1 MPPHGP
7 HGPNGAGS
15 KEKPKE
21 GKKTLIRLVKRL
33 GSSRFLL
40 IAVFIFACVGT
51 LLNTIAPLV
60 LGQATTE
67 VYEAFTRIQQE
78 AGGLNWG
85 ALQVI
90 LLTLIALYAG
100 NSLCS
105 FICQFIM
112 ARVTQNVIFG
122 LRQDMKEKLDR
133 VPLSFY

>member
-7 HGPNGAGS
+7 HGPHGAGS

-33 GSSRFLL
+33 GPSRFLL

-67 VYEAFTRIQQE
+67 VYEAFTRIQQ
-78 AGGLNWG
+78 GLVG
-85 ALQVI
+85 SIGVHFR
-90 LLTLIALYAG
+90 
-100 NSLCS
+100 S
-105 FICQFIM
+105 FC
-112 ARVTQNVIFG
+112 
-122 LRQDMKEKLDR
+122 LR
-133 VPLSFY
+133 